1 MVVPAVAATNAISFM
16 SNKGE
21 QHPSAVAAVVLAAGQ
36 SRRMGQPKQLIVV
49 DGEALVVRA
58 VHVALQSRA
67 AIVRVVTG
75 AAAAEVSRLLAE
87 TFPAQP
93 RLHLVHNGDF
103 ATGQAS
109 SVRCGV
115 AALPVEIGAVL
126 YLPTDQ
132 PWLSV
137 PLLDGLIAAW
147 RSGTRL
153 AAAAIEGEVRGAPAI
168 FDRALWPAL
177 MQLRGDVGA
186 RAIFKQYSAE
196 IVPVAATARELR
208 DLDTPADLLSED
220 TV

>member
-1 MVVPAVAATNAISFM
+1 MPAVAATNAISFM

-103 ATGQAS
+103 TTGQAS

-220 TV
+220 SV

>member
-1 MVVPAVAATNAISFM
+1 M